1 MGQGRHG
8 QYTQQPKLDARLADH
23 LYAAALEA
31 ALSSQRLLRYR
42 QQGDGP
48 FDHLGR
54 YLWNMSLGE
63 AAYPAL
69 HQLEIAFR
77 NSFHGAIS
85 SLYGPTWFTDAD
97 VLLTEE
103 LTKVQEA
110 QQRLVAERKD
120 STDAGRVVAELT
132 FAFWTGLLSGPH
144 ANTAKPLWPHLRE
157 RVFPYADI
165 GMRTVTRVASGRSV
179 SVSTASGAFATVS
192 RITSRSGARGGTEGR
207 P

>member
-1 MGQGRHG
+1 
-8 QYTQQPKLDARLADH
+8 
-23 LYAAALEA
+23 
-31 ALSSQRLLRYR
+31 
-42 QQGDGP
+42 
-48 FDHLGR
+48 
-54 YLWNMSLGE
+54 MSLGE

-132 FAFWTGLLSGPH
+132 FAFWTDLLSGPH